1 MNKRQRVLAALEGH
15 SVDRVPFAM
24 WRHFYLQSQTVEGLV
39 RSTLDYYGHYDM
51 DVIVL
56 TPGPFYM
63 AEAWGADAR
72 SFHTD
77 DMPPYLVGPFVQRAT
92 DWRQLPELDVPNSSL
107 QREIEA
113 VRAVRSRLGDEDA
126 PLVVRIPS
134 PLATADMLCDGRV
147 LRDMRSFSND
157 LRSALQVIAAA
168 TAQFALAC
176 LEAGADGY
184 LFFSHLAS
192 REKMR
197 LREYRDFGVQ
207 FDLQVLAPLAA
218 AEIRLLHLEA
228 PSPFVDTADRYPVQ
242 AVCWETWRS
251 EPSLSS
257 ASHQFRGALMGGLNP
272 LTFTDGSV
280 ADVREQIADA
290 IAQTGGWRF
299 MLSPSSALPADS
311 RDELLMAVRQVVTD
325 MQRQ

>member
-1 MNKRQRVLAALEGH
+1 MNKRQRVLAALEGR

-24 WRHFYLQSQTVEGLV
+24 WRHFYLQSQTVEGLT
-39 RSTLDYYGHYDM
+39 RSTLDYYGHCDT
-51 DVIVL
+51 DVIVF

-63 AEAWGADAR
+63 AEAWGIDPR
-72 SFHTD
+72 SFSTD
-77 DMPPYLVGPFVQRAT
+77 DMAPYLVGPLIQRAT
-92 DWRQLPELDVPNSSL
+92 DWRQLPSVDVPDSSL
-107 QREIEA
+107 RREIEA
-113 VRAVRSRLGDEDA
+113 VRAVRARLSDNDA

-134 PLATADMLCDGRV
+134 PLATADVLCDGRV
-147 LRDMRSFSND
+147 LQDMRSFSSD
-157 LRSALQVIAAA
+157 LRSALQVIADA

-176 LEAGADGY
+176 MGAGADGY

-197 LREYRDFGVQ
+197 LREYRDFGLQ
-207 FDLQVLAPLAA
+207 FDLQVLAPLASA
-218 AEIRLLHLEA
+218 DIRLFHFEA
-228 PSPFVDTADRYPVQ
+228 PSPMMDIADRYPVQ
-242 AVCWETWRS
+242 AVCWETWRA

-257 ASHQFRGALMGGLNP
+257 ASNQLRGALMGGLNP
-272 LTFTDGSV
+272 LTFSDGSV

-299 MLSPSSALPADS
+299 MLSPSSALPTDS
-311 RDELLMAVRQVVTD
+311 RDDLLIAVRQLVTE